1 MRPTPMIRRLR
12 ADDLPAIT
20 EMAAASWGSTR
31 VVSRGRRLDVL
42 DLPGFVADD
51 EDRVVA
57 YLSFEVIGRACEV
70 VVLHSQRPGA
80 GLGTALLVRL
90 VARCVELGLGRIWL
104 ITTNDDTPALRWY
117 QRRGFQLVALHQDA
131 VTEARRTLKPEI
143 PLRGVDDI
151 EIRDE
156 IELELPRSRWEPLVA
171 AVEAT
176 GPGDAS

>member
-1 MRPTPMIRRLR
+1 
-12 ADDLPAIT
+12 
-20 EMAAASWGSTR
+20 MATSSWGSTR
-31 VVSRGRRLDVL
+31 VVSRGRRLDIL
-42 DLPGFVADD
+42 DLPGFVAESDD
-51 EDRVVA
+51 RLVA

-80 GLGTALLVRL
+80 GFGTALLVRL

-104 ITTNDDTPALRWY
+104 ITTNDNTPGLRWY
-117 QRRGFQLVALHQDA
+117 QRRGFHLVALHQEA

-156 IELELPRSRWEPLVA
+156 VELELPRARWERLVT
-171 AVEAT
+171 AVEGA
-176 GPGDAS
+176 GPGGAP